1 MADSRNDYWKAT
13 ELLTESAVLDNG
25 LRVVAHRDSKTPLV
39 AVFVAYQAGSGR
51 ENRPRSCLAHL
62 CEHLMFCGSS
72 HAPDSYFLA
81 LERAGGSSINAHV
94 RYDYSGYFEAVPRD
108 ALDLALW
115 MESER
120 MGWVP
125 AALDRRKFEAQVAV
139 VRNELIEREN
149 APYGRAPRL
158 IARYAHSSRH
168 PYSHPPNGIV
178 EDLDNL
184 TPDDACRWF
193 THYHGASNAALVIAG
208 DVEPARAIDRARH
221 YFADVSPGPAV
232 EPLAGLPEEDQG
244 GTRRRVDCDAG
255 RARIYMVWNAPR
267 ADLPL
272 CAALELAGE
281 ILAGGPTSILSRALV
296 EEKRVATE
304 IGAELCRRALGSQ
317 FVLWATAAEAM
328 RDDARAVEEA
338 LGLALRRFL
347 TDGPDEAG
355 LEGARVRAVARFLG
369 GIERM
374 CGPGSRAEA
383 LAEAVMLAGRSD
395 LNAERFRRIRSVTRD
410 EVLDVARQWL
420 VTPRLTLEMRPSA
433 EGARPWL

>member
-1 MADSRNDYWKAT
+1 MADTGNDYWKAT
-13 ELLTESAVLDNG
+13 ELRTESAVLDNG

-51 ENRPRSCLAHL
+51 EGRSRSCLAHL

-94 RYDYSGYFEAVPRD
+94 RYDYSGYFEAVPSD

-120 MGWVP
+120 MGWV
-125 AALDRRKFEAQVAV
+125 AEALDLRKFDAQVAV

-149 APYGRAPRL
+149 APYGRAPRV
-158 IARYAHSSRH
+158 IAQYAHSSRH

-184 TPDDACRWF
+184 TPDDVCRWF
-193 THYHGASNAALVIAG
+193 ADYHGASNAALIIAG
-208 DVEPARAIDRARH
+208 DVSPARAIDRARH
-221 YFADVSPGPAV
+221 YFSDVSPGPVV
-232 EPLAGLPEEDQG
+232 EALATLRHEDEG
-244 GTRRRVDCDAG
+244 ATHRRVDCAASCG
-255 RARIYMVWNAPR
+255 RIYMVWNAPR
-267 ADLPL
+267 ADSPT
-272 CAALELAGE
+272 CAVLELVAE
-281 ILAGGPTSILSRALV
+281 MLAGGPGSILSRALV
-296 EEKRVATE
+296 EDKRLATE
-304 IGAELCRRALGSQ
+304 IGSEFCRRALGSQ
-317 FVLWATAAEAM
+317 FVLWATATETARE
-328 RDDARAVEEA
+328 DPRAVEEA

-347 TDGPDEAG
+347 TDGPDEAE
-355 LEGARVRAVARFLG
+355 LEGARVRVVARFLG

-383 LAEAVMLAGRSD
+383 LAEAMMLAGRPD
-395 LNAERFRRIRSVTRD
+395 FNAQRFRRIRSVTRD

-420 VTPRLTLEMRPSA
+420 VTPRLTLEMLPRV
-433 EGARPWL
+433 ERVRPWL